1 MAEPKKP
8 FYVSFQ
14 TSRVPDSV
22 DHTRSNPGPSTT
34 GVDRAGYT
42 SLKQRARVTFVW
54 DNGQPRN
61 DGMVP
66 FFARSVNVFF
76 WLDDFIV
83 AVSSDYPAGSC
94 AFNATRRHEF
104 ESHIYRPIKIF
115 NSYRETLVTQLN
127 AIQMPTE
134 QVSLWLRPEAIA
146 SRQEQLESQVAQV
159 VGSLKQQLVQALR
172 TDRES
177 QDSSQ
182 SYQVVYD
189 TCSPQDW
196 ARGRGR

>member
-8 FYVSFQ
+8 FHISFQ
-14 TSRVPDSV
+14 TSQVPDSV

-42 SLKQRARVTFVW
+42 SFKQRARVEFVW

-66 FFARSVNVFF
+66 FFARSVDVRFR
-76 WLDDFIV
+76 LDDFIV

-94 AFNATRRHEF
+94 AFSATRKHEF
-104 ESHIYRPIKIF
+104 ESHIYRPIKTF
-115 NSYRETLVTQLN
+115 NSYRETLVTRLN
-127 AIQMPTE
+127 TIKMPTE
-134 QVSLWLRPEAIA
+134 QAPIWLRPEAIA
-146 SRQEQLESQVAQV
+146 NRQEQLEGQVAQV

-172 TDRES
+172 ADRES
-177 QDSSQ
+177 QDSQQ
-182 SYQVVYD
+182 SYKVVYD